1 MFTEVKR
8 HKPSVVFI
16 PHVDA
21 WYATL
26 GTAALRTLTTM
37 LMDIPQTDPVLLF
50 GTADCESNQVN
61 RDIMKG
67 LFGLSRKNRIEI
79 ARPNSVSTGLTPG
92 IVITVA
98 DC

>member
-8 HKPSVVFI
+8 HKPSVIYI

-26 GTAALRTLTTM
+26 GATALATLVTM
-37 LMDIPQTDPVLLF
+37 LKDIPQTDPVLLF
-50 GTADCESNQVN
+50 ATADCESAELDK
-61 RDIMKG
+61 DIMKG

-79 ARPNSVSTGLTPG
+79 ARPNNVSIFLKSGSVVPL
-92 IVITVA
+92 
-98 DC
+98 